1 MKRIAVFILLL
12 FVLVSCIPYDP
23 PVPAEPHGYISTFNR
38 TGHDILY
45 RYYECGTEAPPFAL
59 FHDSLQK
66 GARWISSEV
75 TMRLDVILVTPE
87 RLIADGSAVYTGREK
102 IAEGSFDFVIENKTF
117 MGLSITYADGVID
130 FDLTRRP
137 KP

>member
-12 FVLVSCIPYDP
+12 FVLVSCLPYDP

-38 TGHDILY
+38 TGHDLLY
-45 RYYECGTEAPPFAL
+45 RYYECGTEAPPFSL
-59 FHDSLQK
+59 FNDSLQK

-87 RLIADGSAVYTGREK
+87 RLIADGSAVYKGREK

-117 MGLSITYADGVID
+117 MELSITYADGVID

>member
-23 PVPAEPHGYISTFNR
+23 PVPAKPHGYISTFNR
-38 TGHDILY
+38 TGHDLLY

-59 FHDSLQK
+59 FNDSLQK

-87 RLIADGSAVYTGREK
+87 RLIADGPAVYTGREK
-102 IAEGSFDFVIENKTF
+102 IAEGSFDFVIENKAF
-117 MGLSITYADGVID
+117 MELSITYADGVID
-130 FDLTRRP
+130 FDLTWRP

>member
-1 MKRIAVFILLL
+1 MKKTALILLL
-12 FVLVSCIPYDP
+12 LILLVSCIPYEP
-23 PVPAEPHGYISTFNR
+23 PTPAEPHGYISTFNK
-38 TGHDILY
+38 TGHDLLY

-59 FHDSLQK
+59 FNDSLQK